1 MHSAGIFTV
10 LITTLLLTATA
21 AAAAADIANGK
32 ALHDTVCKT
41 CHQSDYYTRKD
52 SIIHSLADLNKQV
65 KNCQAGAG
73 ENWSAAQIEDVAAYL
88 NATYYKIK

>member
-1 MHSAGIFTV
+1 MYNACTCTA
-10 LITTLLLTATA
+10 LITALLLTGP
-21 AAAAADIANGK
+21 AAAADLAKGK

-52 SIIHSLADLNKQV
+52 SIIHSNAELIKQV
-65 KNCQAGAG
+65 NNCQTGAG

-88 NATYYKIK
+88 NATYYKFK

>member
-1 MHSAGIFTV
+1 MRSADIFTILV
-10 LITTLLLTATA
+10 TTLLLAATATA
-21 AAAAADIANGK
+21 ADIAKGK
-32 ALHDTVCKT
+32 TLHDTVCKT
-41 CHQSDYYTRKD
+41 CHQSDYYTRED

-88 NATYYKIK
+88 NATYYKLK